1 MVKLFMLSVV
11 ITSKHKQ
18 IFDILGKSAVASINK
33 LLGGDHSDES
43 GENLMKHLQD
53 PTAGFGTVY
62 CKLPNIH
69 YEELNKLK
77 ENKVEVVLRIYL
89 FYFQRNIIL
98 YFIKT
103 KKKLYQ
109 GFHTLRETQKIFK
122 LKKISG
128 KVREFSF
135 IF

>member
-11 ITSKHKQ
+11 ITSKNKK

-33 LLGGDHSDES
+33 LLGGDHADES
-43 GENLMKHLQD
+43 GEKLMKHLQD

-62 CKLPNIH
+62 CKLPKIH

-89 FYFQRNIIL
+89 FYFQRNIIF
-98 YFIKT
+98 Y
-103 KKKLYQ
+103 
-109 GFHTLRETQKIFK
+109 
-122 LKKISG
+122 
-128 KVREFSF
+128 
-135 IF
+135 